1 LDLRVPRTL
10 AAGTVVVPMDTQ
22 LGDDELSRILD
33 DSEARLAFAT
43 ADQAE
48 SLKRLDTEVAFAS

>member
-1 LDLRVPRTL
+1 MPRTL